1 MQPDAGARLLRWSLT
16 AAADLRR
23 MEDLV
28 LGFVEVCHSLG
39 LPIRRFNLTIRTLHP
54 LFIAENWIWRHDQ
67 AGLQSNRFTAEQKQT
82 LDFRSSPMR
91 PILEGEA
98 RRLRYLIA
106 AEGPHAFPLFAQ
118 YAASGMT
125 EYLTAAISS
134 EAELPISVS
143 LMTDQPG
150 GFTEAQVDA
159 LEDGFTG
166 LRAPV
171 ELYVHRSIA
180 RSVCATYIGHHTGP
194 RVLRGDIHR
203 GSVESLR
210 AVVWFCDLRNFTP
223 LTIRYGSQAIVDLLN
238 QFFGAVGEAV
248 DHFEG
253 EILKFIGD
261 AALAIF
267 PLREG
272 DAADVVC
279 GRALAAAERT
289 LFNLAALNA
298 AAPAGSAPLHAA
310 IAVHVGEVSYGNI
323 GAPTRLDFTVIGAA
337 VNLAARLNGLAP
349 QLHQPLV
356 TSGEF
361 AALCGRPL
369 RPLGAHALKGIEGM
383 VEAYGLPEDGDQR
396 VISVE
401 GSSGAAPA

>member
-16 AAADLRR
+16 AAAELRR

-28 LGFVEVCHSLG
+28 RGFVEVCQGLG

-67 AGLQSNRFTAEQKQT
+67 PELQANRFTAAQKQT
-82 LDFRSSPMR
+82 LDFRSSPIR
-91 PILEGEA
+91 PIIEGEA
-98 RRLRYLIA
+98 RRVRYPIS

-125 EYLTAAISS
+125 EYLAAAIST

-150 GFTEAQVDA
+150 GFTEAEVEA
-159 LEDGFTG
+159 LEDGFTA

-223 LTIRYGSQAIVDLLN
+223 LTIRFGSQAIVDLLN

-272 DAADVVC
+272 DAPDVVC

-349 QLHQPLV
+349 QLHQPLLS
-356 TSGEF
+356 SGEF
-361 AALCGRPL
+361 AAMCGRPL
-369 RPLGAHALKGIEGM
+369 QPLGAHPLKGIEGL
-383 VEAYGLPEDGDQR
+383 VEVFGLPEDGAQR
-396 VISVE
+396 VILIE
-401 GSSGAAPA
+401 GGGATPG